1 MSNRKTASRVGA
13 QQPKV
18 RLLKKRRVFVFKV
31 PLILAKKAMIR
42 HNIVYHPDT
51 LKGEGEVIAQ
61 KQKGSRNPAVQAC
74 AGG

>member
-1 MSNRKTASRVGA
+1 
-13 QQPKV
+13 
-18 RLLKKRRVFVFKV
+18 
-31 PLILAKKAMIR
+31 MIR